1 MLGKLLSP
9 LTTATS
15 IGVTLRYLTAVA
27 GSILAILGILGVLTP
42 EQIEALKAQIEILT
56 ANLPA
61 LLAAIGAL
69 ITAWVTFYAAI
80 TKSSSDKAAE
90 VAKQVDAKVAADSMV
105 VVKTPGDQPDIV
117 VHPPK

>member
-9 LTTATS
+9 LTTASS
-15 IGVTLRYLTAVA
+15 IGVTLRYLTAVV
-27 GSILAILGILGVLTP
+27 GSVLTILGILGLLTP
-42 EQIEALKAQIEILT
+42 EQIEAIQKQVETLT

-61 LLAAIGAL
+61 LLTAVGAL

-90 VAKQVDAKVAADSMV
+90 TAKQIDAKIPPAETV
-105 VVKTPGDQPDIV
+105 VVKTAAGQSDII
-117 VHPPK
+117 VHAK